1 MDVVRI
7 TQALRQ
13 QQQPGRLHSSRGGNN
28 THSADISASSNEPIS
43 IRRPTWDNTLNIN
56 TAAATASVLGHEG
69 SHMEQD
75 NRTSPSASPS
85 SSRVNP
91 ASASPS
97 SSFFTLPSPLSLA
110 AGFFSGG
117 NTGGAVAS
125 ASSAAAASGA
135 NVGEIESLLLRSMPM
150 FGNLV
155 SRD

>member
-28 THSADISASSNEPIS
+28 TVSADNS
-43 IRRPTWDNTLNIN
+43 IAATSIDIRSPTWDNTLSIN
-56 TAAATASVLGHEG
+56 TAATASVLGHEG
-69 SHMEQD
+69 SHLEQD

-97 SSFFTLPSPLSLA
+97 SSFFNLPSPLSMA

-117 NTGGAVAS
+117 STGGAVAS

-135 NVGEIESLLLRSMPM
+135 NMGEIESLLLRSMPM

>member
-13 QQQPGRLHSSRGGNN
+13 QHQPGRLHQSRGGN
-28 THSADISASSNEPIS
+28 SLSVDSPSNESVS
-43 IRRPTWDNTLNIN
+43 ICRPTWDNTLNIN
-56 TAAATASVLGHEG
+56 TATASTAVLGHDN

-75 NRTSPSASPS
+75 SSSASPT
-85 SSRVNP
+85 SSRTNP
-91 ASASPS
+91 VSTSPS

-125 ASSAAAASGA
+125 TSNVAAATGA
-135 NVGEIESLLLRSMPM
+135 NMGEIESLLLRSMPM

>member
-28 THSADISASSNEPIS
+28 THSADISASSNEPIP

-56 TAAATASVLGHEG
+56 TASATASVLGHEV
-69 SHMEQD
+69 SHMEQ
-75 NRTSPSASPS
+75 NNGASPSTSTS
-85 SSRVNP
+85 SSRVTP
-91 ASASPS
+91 TSASPS
-97 SSFFTLPSPLSLA
+97 SSFFNLPSPLSLA

-117 NTGGAVAS
+117 NTGGVVAS
-125 ASSAAAASGA
+125 ASSAATASGA
-135 NVGEIESLLLRSMPM
+135 NMGEIESLLLRSMPM